1 VTSPFLA
8 AGMKTLV
15 VAPHPDDAELGAPAL
30 IEATQADILVLC
42 GDNPERVEEA
52 KNAAQSLSRG
62 SLRVLH
68 YPDGSLAASKEL
80 IRSLDMLVPGYDI
93 IAGPPQLDAHQDHRT
108 TAIALRS
115 AVRRS
120 ASTLLE
126 YETPSTFPEW
136 APTAYLPL
144 DESRIEHWTEAAKE
158 HVSQSGAIYFELDYR
173 LSRARV
179 HGYTVGHPAAEAY
192 RIVKADARL
201 LLGIEDRTRTLDRA
215 RPDIPSPLQAVEIEG
230 TQHSD

>member
-1 VTSPFLA
+1 
-8 AGMKTLV
+8 MRTLV
-15 VAPHPDDAELGAPAL
+15 VAPHPDDAELGCPAL

-42 GDNPERVEEA
+42 GDNPDRVEEA
-52 KNAAQSLSRG
+52 KNAAQALSRG

-68 YPDGSLAASKEL
+68 YPDGSLQATKEL

-93 IAGPPQLDAHQDHRT
+93 VAGPPQLDNHQDHRT

-115 AVRRS
+115 AARRS

-126 YETPSTFPEW
+126 YETPSTLPEW

-144 DESRIEHWTEAAKE
+144 DEDRIVHWTAAAKE
-158 HVSQSGAIYFELDYR
+158 HVSQSGATYFEEDYR
-173 LSRARV
+173 VSRSRV
-179 HGYTVGHPAAEAY
+179 HGYEVGHPNAEAY

-201 LLGIEDRTRTLDRA
+201 LLGIEDRTRTLNRK
-215 RPDIPSPLQAVEIEG
+215 RPQGPSPLSQPGLPGVEG
-230 TQHSD
+230 